1 MSDKKRV
8 CIALAAV
15 AAVCL
20 AGLAGVHFALQ
31 ALFGPTPEYRKGAVW
46 QELKLKWYIQTHSQV
61 ALGEVLTFEWEE
73 AYVDRRPYGTGES
86 VRQLTGYEFE
96 VEELNDESWN
106 RLLFFKDGQLVK
118 ELIYSWFEWKFPVEL
133 LGFTPQTVFE
143 LQQDA
148 PQYFFTVAEGYA
160 RPYAQEVDANENKKV
175 SFGAAG
181 AFFGNGKPGA
191 DRGCSPVPFVSGAE
205 CQRQAGG
212 PAGAPGRICAAAQP
226 GEAGPCADV

>member
-20 AGLAGVHFALQ
+20 AGLAGVHVALQ

-61 ALGEVLTFEWEE
+61 ALGEVLTFEWDE

-86 VRQLTGYEFE
+86 VRRLTGYEFE

-148 PQYFFTVAEGYA
+148 PQYFFTVAEGYEGTA
-160 RPYAQEVDANENKKV
+160 KWGEE
-175 SFGAAG
+175 
-181 AFFGNGKPGA
+181 
-191 DRGCSPVPFVSGAE
+191 
-205 CQRQAGG
+205 
-212 PAGAPGRICAAAQP
+212 AAAARLTPRRP
-226 GEAGPCADV
+226 GLVFG

>member
-20 AGLAGVHFALQ
+20 AGLAGVHVALQ

-73 AYVDRRPYGTGES
+73 AYVDRMPYGTGES

-106 RLLFFKDGQLVK
+106 RLVFQGRPACERAYLFLVRVEIPRGTAGLYASDGVR
-118 ELIYSWFEWKFPVEL
+118 
-133 LGFTPQTVFE
+133 
-143 LQQDA
+143 A
-148 PQYFFTVAEGYA
+148 
-160 RPYAQEVDANENKKV
+160 
-175 SFGAAG
+175 AAG
-181 AFFGNGKPGA
+181 RPAVFLH
-191 DRGCSPVPFVSGAE
+191 RG
-205 CQRQAGG
+205 R
-212 PAGAPGRICAAAQP
+212 RL
-226 GEAGPCADV
+226 

>member
-20 AGLAGVHFALQ
+20 AGLAGVHVALQ

-86 VRQLTGYEFE
+86 VRQLTGHAFALRP
-96 VEELNDESWN
+96 LNDGRWN
-106 RLLFFKDGQLVK
+106 RLLFFKDGQLVS
-118 ELIYSWFEWKFPVEL
+118 EIVYDSACWGFPEEMD
-133 LGFTPQTVFE
+133 GFTADTVFCVQAGE
-143 LQQDA
+143 KTGRYVL
-148 PQYFFTVAEGYA
+148 TVAEGYEGTAKWGEEAAAA
-160 RPYAQEVDANENKKV
+160 RLDAP
-175 SFGAAG
+175 AAG
-181 AFFGNGKPGA
+181 PVFG
-191 DRGCSPVPFVSGAE
+191 
-205 CQRQAGG
+205 
-212 PAGAPGRICAAAQP
+212 
-226 GEAGPCADV
+226 

>member
-20 AGLAGVHFALQ
+20 AGLAGVHVALQ

-73 AYVDRRPYGTGES
+73 AYVDRRPYGTGET
-86 VRQLTGYEFE
+86 VQQLTGYAFE
-96 VEELNDESWN
+96 VKALNDEYWN

-118 ELIYSWFEWKFPVEL
+118 ELVYSWFEWEFPVEL
-133 LGFTPQTVFE
+133 LGFTPQTVFRIE
-143 LQQDA
+143 ANA
-148 PQYFFTVAEGYA
+148 PRYALSVAEGYEGTA
-160 RPYAQEVDANENKKV
+160 VWQEE
-175 SFGAAG
+175 G
-181 AFFGNGKPGA
+181 
-191 DRGCSPVPFVSGAE
+191 E
-205 CQRQAGG
+205 
-212 PAGAPGRICAAAQP
+212 AAQKAE
-226 GEAGPCADV
+226 GGAQSEARASSAA

>member
-1 MSDKKRV
+1 MRGSCNGFMSKRRQWHV
-8 CIALAAV
+8 GQKTRMHC
-15 AAVCL
+15 
-20 AGLAGVHFALQ
+20 AGGGCGCVPGWPGWGARCLQ

-61 ALGEVLTFEWEE
+61 ALGEVLTFEWDE

-148 PQYFFTVAEGYA
+148 PQYFFTVAEGYEDTAKWGEEAAAA
-160 RPYAQEVDANENKKV
+160 RQGESGAPPAQTPPA
-175 SFGAAG
+175 FGAA
-181 AFFGNGKPGA
+181 
-191 DRGCSPVPFVSGAE
+191 
-205 CQRQAGG
+205 
-212 PAGAPGRICAAAQP
+212 
-226 GEAGPCADV
+226 

>member
-1 MSDKKRV
+1 M
-8 CIALAAV
+8 
-15 AAVCL
+15 
-20 AGLAGVHFALQ
+20 
-31 ALFGPTPEYRKGAVW
+31 
-46 QELKLKWYIQTHSQV
+46 

-148 PQYFFTVAEGYA
+148 PQYFFTVAEGYEGTAKWGEEAAAA
-160 RPYAQEVDANENKKV
+160 RQGESGAPPAQTPPA
-175 SFGAAG
+175 FGAA
-181 AFFGNGKPGA
+181 
-191 DRGCSPVPFVSGAE
+191 
-205 CQRQAGG
+205 
-212 PAGAPGRICAAAQP
+212 
-226 GEAGPCADV
+226 

>member
-20 AGLAGVHFALQ
+20 AGLAGVHVALQ

-61 ALGEVLTFEWEE
+61 ALGEVLTFEWDE

-96 VEELNDESWN
+96 VEVLNDESWN

-148 PQYFFTVAEGYA
+148 PQYFFTVAEGYEGTA
-160 RPYAQEVDANENKKV
+160 KWGEEA
-175 SFGAAG
+175 
-181 AFFGNGKPGA
+181 
-191 DRGCSPVPFVSGAE
+191 
-205 CQRQAGG
+205 
-212 PAGAPGRICAAAQP
+212 AAAQQ
-226 GEAGPCADV
+226 GESGAPPAQTPPASGAA

>member
-86 VRQLTGYEFE
+86 VRQLTGYAFE
-96 VEELNDESWN
+96 VQPLNDEGLN
-106 RLLFFKDGQLVK
+106 RLLFFEDGRLVN
-118 ELIYSWFEWKFPVEL
+118 EMVYDSARWGFPEGL
-133 LGFTPQTVFE
+133 NAFTADTVFCVQAGE
-143 LQQDA
+143 KTGRYVL
-148 PQYFFTVAEGYA
+148 TVAEGYEGTA
-160 RPYAQEVDANENKKV
+160 KWGEE
-175 SFGAAG
+175 
-181 AFFGNGKPGA
+181 
-191 DRGCSPVPFVSGAE
+191 
-205 CQRQAGG
+205 
-212 PAGAPGRICAAAQP
+212 AAA
-226 GEAGPCADV
+226 